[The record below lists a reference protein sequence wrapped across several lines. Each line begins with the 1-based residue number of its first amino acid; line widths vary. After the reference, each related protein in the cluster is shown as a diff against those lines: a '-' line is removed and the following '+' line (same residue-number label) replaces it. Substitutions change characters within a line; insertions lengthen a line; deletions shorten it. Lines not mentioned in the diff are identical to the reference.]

1 MTDHF
6 PVFAI
11 FQRLFDKTK
20 GSRINRFKLIRYR
33 TPEIIAALSEDLKN
47 HNWSDVYASKDPNS
61 AYDAFLSIL
70 IEKYE
75 KHCLFKKT
83 VKKQKNEDKPWIT
96 KGIEKACKKKNALY
110 RKFIATRTIQAE
122 NKYKIYK
129 NKLISIIRFS
139 KKDYYNKLLDKHKN
153 NIQTTWKVLNSII
166 KKNTGKVDYPNY
178 FVNDDKLSINKMNDI
193 VNEFNEYFV
202 NIGSNLAKVIV
213 EQRTGDRID
222 ETNISSNDYSMFI
235 RGVDEKEIL
244 DIVNNCKNKYSTDC
258 NDIDMSLIKSII
270 EHVVKPFTHICNQSF
285 LTGIFPSNMKT
296 AKVIPIFKNGDRHC
310 FSNYRPISLLSQFSK
325 ILEKIFVRRIDNFID
340 KHKWLSD
347 HQFGFRTNRSTSMAV
362 LELVEEIS
370 SSMDKN
376 EYTVGVFL
384 DLKKAFD
391 TIDYGLLMMK
401 LERYG
406 IRGKAL
412 AWIKSYLDDRHQFV
426 QMNNVK
432 SDLMKV
438 TCAVPQGSVLGPKLF
453 VLYIMI
459 FVKCLKY

>member
-1 MTDHF
+1 MVEHG
-6 PVFAI
+6 ASNA
-11 FQRLFDKTK
+11 K
-20 GSRINRFKLIRYR
+20 
-33 TPEIIAALSEDLKN
+33 IAALSEDLKN

-110 RKFIATRTIQAE
+110 RKCIATRTIQAE

-310 FSNYRPISLLSQFSK
+310 FPTTDQF
-325 ILEKIFVRRIDNFID
+325 LFFP
-340 KHKWLSD
+340 
-347 HQFGFRTNRSTSMAV
+347 
-362 LELVEEIS
+362 S
-370 SSMDKN
+370 S
-376 EYTVGVFL
+376 
-384 DLKKAFD
+384 
-391 TIDYGLLMMK
+391 
-401 LERYG
+401 R
-406 IRGKAL
+406 
-412 AWIKSYLDDRHQFV
+412 KS
-426 QMNNVK
+426 
-432 SDLMKV
+432 
-438 TCAVPQGSVLGPKLF
+438 
-453 VLYIMI
+453 
-459 FVKCLKY
+459 